1 MGMRIRKK
9 WDLPS
14 EQSGALA
21 LLAVAFFVGGTAG
34 CQIGRAS
41 CRERVEV
48 IV

>member
-34 CQIGRAS
+34 CLLAGLSGGAGA
-41 CRERVEV
+41 
-48 IV
+48 